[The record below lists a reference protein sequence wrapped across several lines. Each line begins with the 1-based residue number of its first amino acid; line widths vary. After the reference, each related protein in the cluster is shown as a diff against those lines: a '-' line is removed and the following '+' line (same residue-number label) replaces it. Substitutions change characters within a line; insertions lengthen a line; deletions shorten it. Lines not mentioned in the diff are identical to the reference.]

1 MPLEAYFFLEAAD
14 EALDTTLPFLFLV
27 NLSFVSPPPVRSL
40 VPLKTLDFARVPL
53 ATLLT
58 FMAFI
63 AFMPFITFVAFM
75 PFIAADF
82 FIATAFIAGA
92 FITFIGKAIAKQPP
106 TTLAAVTTTD
116 TS

>member
-27 NLSFVSPPPVRSL
+27 NLSFVSPPLVRSL

-58 FMAFI
+58 FMAFMAFI

-82 FIATAFIAGA
+82 FIATAFMAGA

-106 TTLAAVTTTD
+106 TTLAAVAA
-116 TS
+116 